1 MIMDNGN
8 VRASRGMWNHRKLN
22 KRKKKKG
29 SSGDEG
35 QFHALERQRKSV
47 QKIFFVLVS
56 VPRRQGSISFLVF
69 KAMRPPILG

>member
-1 MIMDNGN
+1 MSGQVEECGTTGN
-8 VRASRGMWNHRKLN
+8 SIRE
-22 KRKKKKG
+22 KKKKG